1 MSGSRRKPIALPAPY
16 LRRLW
21 LDETHISERNSY
33 PFCLPIFAK
42 GFDLSFDSAI
52 TIIVGENGTGKS
64 TILEGIAAL
73 AGYDDA
79 GGGKGYMPLDHTG
92 AVDEGRR
99 HSRKGASSQLAAED
113 NERLVLQ
120 GRELLFAHEIPPD
133 FLSHSHGEGFLR
145 FFEERCARQGLY
157 IFDEPESALSP
168 ARQIEFLK
176 LLRRMELSRY
186 CQVIMATHSPIL
198 MAYPEAR
205 LLLLTQRELAPAVF
219 AETDHFPNVAGVL
232 R

>member
-21 LDETHISERNSY
+21 LDETQHFRALTRY

-92 AVDEGRR
+92 AVERAGGLLAKGLRASWLPKITNGWFFKAESFFSSRATSIARR
-99 HSRKGASSQLAAED
+99 LMPRAPAGLSFAFPR
-113 NERLVLQ
+113 R
-120 GRELLFAHEIPPD
+120 RLFA
-133 FLSHSHGEGFLR
+133 FLR
-145 FFEERCARQGLY
+145 G
-157 IFDEPESALSP
+157 ALRSP
-168 ARQIEFLK
+168 GTL
-176 LLRRMELSRY
+176 
-186 CQVIMATHSPIL
+186 
-198 MAYPEAR
+198 
-205 LLLLTQRELAPAVF
+205 
-219 AETDHFPNVAGVL
+219 HF